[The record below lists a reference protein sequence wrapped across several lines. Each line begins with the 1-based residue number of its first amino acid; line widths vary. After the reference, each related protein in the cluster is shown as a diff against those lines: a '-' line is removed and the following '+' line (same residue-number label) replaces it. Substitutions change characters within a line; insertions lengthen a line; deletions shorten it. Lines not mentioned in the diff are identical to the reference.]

1 MRRLVVVALAT
12 LGLSCAGSA
21 NMESVARCMEAMAQ
35 VACPPGTAP
44 RSGSGGTSEIQA
56 GGSAQSLQIG
66 GSGEH
71 VIACDYH
78 CASICQCGIGRVEG
92 DGAVVCSPCYGQA
105 ALAASTSPQAD
116 TRSRQRNTQQP
127 VVQQHV
133 AVQQPT
139 VALDFTRPPLFEHHE
154 LTAPFMP
161 DPFGILVRAGGA
173 QAIAQAGIID
183 PTGGSCAGYVNA
195 AQPDLTITY
204 YSRGTPLLMSVASE
218 ADTTLVVNLPDGTW
232 RCNDDATSSTLN
244 PRLYFADGMSGRYAV
259 WVGTYSPGTEYPLAQ
274 FRATT
279 QLQ

>member
-1 MRRLVVVALAT
+1 MRRLLIVALAVS
-12 LGLSCAGSA
+12 GLSCAGSA

-35 VACPPGTAP
+35 VACPPGTGP

-56 GGSAQSLQIG
+56 GGSAQSLQVG

-78 CASICQCGIGRVEG
+78 CASICQCGIDRVEG

-105 ALAASTSPQAD
+105 ALAASTSSQ
-116 TRSRQRNTQQP
+116 TNTNNRQRNSQQQ
-127 VVQQHV
+127 VVQQNV

-161 DPFGILVRAGGA
+161 DPFGILVQAGGA

-183 PTGGSCAGYVNA
+183 PTGGSCAGHVNA

-204 YSRGTPLLMSVASE
+204 YSRGTPLLMSVVSD

-232 RCNDDATSSTLN
+232 RCNDDATSRTLN
-244 PRLYFADGMSGRYAV
+244 PRLYFEDGMSGRYSV
-259 WVGTYSPGTEYPLAQ
+259 WVGTYAPGTEYPWAQ